1 MGDTLLVGILLV
13 LLTLALLRVKKHF
26 RGGCC
31 SGGNAVLRDEKT
43 LSEPILGRFCL
54 RVSDMH
60 CQNCQNRI
68 ENALNRLDGVL
79 CRANWRKKT
88 VTVCYSREFSAE
100 EAVRVVEEL
109 GYHVDGLR

>member
-1 MGDTLLVGILLV
+1 MEDALLVGILLL

-31 SGGNAVLRDEKT
+31 SGGSAVLRDEKT
-43 LSEPILGRFCL
+43 LSEPIIGQFSL

-68 ENALNRLDGVL
+68 ENALNGLDGVL

-88 VTVCYSREFSAE
+88 VAVYYSREFSVD

-109 GYHVDGLR
+109 GYHADGIR